1 MNPTGFGMKVHSTSN
16 ASTRYGKKICT
27 RKTKTMARLVLD
39 TNSLIQCIARRSRY
53 HTLWLSFL
61 DGHNQLCV
69 SNEILEE
76 YEEILERK
84 ASHQFA
90 MLAINVIVNNPHT
103 VFVTPYYHFNLIAA
117 DPDDNKFVDCAVAGN
132 AKFIV
137 TEDRHYDI
145 LRQIDFPKIEIIGL
159 DKMMEKL

>member
-1 MNPTGFGMKVHSTSN
+1 
-16 ASTRYGKKICT
+16 
-27 RKTKTMARLVLD
+27 MARLVLD

-53 HTLWLSFL
+53 HAIWLSLL
-61 DGHNQLCV
+61 DGRNSLCV

-84 ASHQFA
+84 ASHTFA
-90 MLAINVIVNNPHT
+90 MLAINVIINNPYT
-103 VFVTPYYHFNLIAA
+103 VFITPYYHFNLITA
-117 DPDDNKFVDCAVAGN
+117 DSDDNKFVDCAVAGN

-145 LRQIDFPKIEIIGL
+145 LQKIDFPKVEIIKL
-159 DKMMEKL
+159 DEMMCRI